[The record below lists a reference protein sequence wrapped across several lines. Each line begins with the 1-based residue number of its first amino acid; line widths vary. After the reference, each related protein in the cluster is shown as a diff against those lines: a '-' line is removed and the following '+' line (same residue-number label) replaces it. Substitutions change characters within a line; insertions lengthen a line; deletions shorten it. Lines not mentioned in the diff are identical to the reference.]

1 MDKQGEQQ
9 RKVINEKYK
18 DELLHKLDELRKAN
32 FKCDTT
38 IRAEGQD
45 FAAHSVVLSAASDYF
60 RALFAS
66 ELQVKEKQNSLVE
79 LKDIK
84 ETTLVEVLKFIYSGE
99 ANISSSNAQELVVAS
114 DYLTIP
120 SLKSSVAQFL
130 GESLNVSNC
139 FALESFASQNNCD
152 SLRQAAIKYECQH
165 FVAAVKSEDFLSLGF
180 DQVKEL
186 MCKDELNI
194 AEEEEVYEAVIAW
207 VKHDL
212 SSRECFLPDL
222 LKCLRLFSMS
232 KYSIRKILNTE
243 ELVGKSLI
251 CTNIMNSG
259 LDFFLFPDR
268 FLGNMLKHRNSI
280 ENEEYVVV
288 LTGGYDSFSD
298 HVYFS
303 GENSC
308 FVLAT
313 KEWHSLCPMPSPV
326 AQEIPVGS
334 IYASLCGGRLYVMF
348 DYHLTKK
355 VSCFNPQ
362 KNTWKLKETVFP
374 SQIAAGFTVTSFNE
388 NLYIIGGYLNSEIEG
403 VEGVV
408 NETHKYNPIRNEWKQ
423 LASMATERA
432 THCAV
437 VLEDLIY
444 VIGGSDHHTALKSVE
459 CYDPSTNQWRQAP
472 DLTNARRNFSAAT
485 VCEKIVVIGGY
496 FGIGEA
502 TTMEPT
508 CELFDPCLN
517 QWSLV
522 SSPKVPRT
530 ACGIVSVDDIVYV
543 FGGEN
548 EEESILDSMECFDAK
563 RNEWHEVDAT
573 MPIALS
579 FVEATFLKLPKK
591 FISRLNEL

>member
-1 MDKQGEQQ
+1 MDKQGEQK

-38 IRAEGQD
+38 IRAEGED

-66 ELQVKEKQNSLVE
+66 ELQVKEKQNRLVE
-79 LKDIK
+79 LKEIK
-84 ETTLVEVLKFIYSGE
+84 ETTLVEVLTFIYSGE

-114 DYLTIP
+114 DYLIIP

-268 FLGNMLKHRNSI
+268 FLGKMLKHRNSI
-280 ENEEYVVV
+280 EKEEYVIV
-288 LTGGYDSFSD
+288 LTGGQDRFSD
-298 HVYFS
+298 DVYFS
-303 GENSC
+303 GNNSC
-308 FVLAT
+308 YVLAT

-326 AQEIPVGS
+326 AQEIPVGR
-334 IYASLCGGRLYVMF
+334 IYASLCGGRLYVIF
-348 DYHLTKK
+348 DDCLTK
-355 VSCFNPQ
+355 VNCFNPQ
-362 KNTWKLKETVFP
+362 KNTWKLKETTFP
-374 SQIAAGFTVTSFNE
+374 SLIAEGFTVTSFNE
-388 NLYIIGGYLNSEIEG
+388 NLYIIGGDLNSEIEG

-432 THCAV
+432 AHCAV

-444 VIGGSDHHTALKSVE
+444 VIGGSDRHTTLKSVE

-502 TTMEPT
+502 ATT

-522 SSPKVPRT
+522 SSPKVPRPD
-530 ACGIVSVDDIVYV
+530 CGIVSVDDIVYV

-548 EEESILDSMECFDAK
+548 EESILDSVECFDAK
-563 RNEWHEVDAT
+563 CNEWHEVDAT
-573 MPIALS
+573 MPVALT
-579 FVEATFLKLPKK
+579 FVKATLLKLPKT
-591 FISRLNEL
+591 FIGSSNKL